1 MKNKTLQDFRDAF
14 FGDDDR
20 KDAGDKHF
28 YGVVKSLKTNA
39 NGKVVG
45 YYVNLGGDSGTTYCR
60 KLAGAKVGNTVM
72 VTLMGNS
79 KVATVTGTLNGDTDV
94 EDVKGPLDDLIG
106 RVDDGEFTPAGT
118 VIQYC
123 LATAM
128 VIPTGGSFDD
138 IQYTD
143 WSEELPAYQVGYYY
157 WMRTVTVMEDE
168 TEIES
173 EPVFALSAQTA
184 AEANDIA
191 TSTNNYFWHD
201 NTGAWITKVDQATYQ
216 TSPTGPAVQVGAS
229 GTADYLDG
237 ILLASRTA
245 SGTTFYGIDQGIRK
259 ELVTYG
265 LSGTVFNSDY
275 PFTIGNNNSYIKWE
289 YDSTEQKW
297 KIKINADEIEMGG
310 SAIPDPSTIPII
322 GSVVNYY
329 LATSASSGV
338 TKNTQG
344 WTTTVQSISSQN
356 PYLWNYEEIIDVDNS
371 VISSTSPVIIGR
383 YGSDGADGDDGNDGK
398 GISSITEYYARSST
412 YSEPSTSSFS
422 TSVPTLTATYK
433 YMWNYEV
440 ITYTDNTTH
449 TTSKRVIAIYGDKGD
464 KGDPGEDSS
473 LQYMA
478 FSSST
483 FPTIGVAGL
492 QVYTTKNSNCA
503 VVNSD
508 GMHVFRSGTKYATFG
523 PSTTIGVSSAGQF
536 FAGSWLASISYG
548 GTTAFSVESAR
559 NADTNAYETEVFLHK
574 TTNVSDDM
582 WFTQDKGIRYSLSG
596 SGTGRMLRF
605 YTSNDSVALG
615 NSSDDTRLYGLNVKL
630 QGGSTT
636 VTSDIRL
643 KDHIKNVDY
652 ASDIVLNIE
661 PFEYQWISDINGQED
676 KDPWYTNEVFFGFS
690 AQQLET
696 LMKRNG
702 LDPERYNVIT
712 EDKQGYMGIRYE
724 SMIPLLV
731 KTIQDLNA
739 RVEQLEGRVA

>member
-94 EDVKGPLDDLIG
+94 EDVKEPLDDLIG

-123 LATAM
+123 LATAR

-143 WSEELPAYQVGYYY
+143 WSEDLPAYQVGYYY

-216 TSPTGPAVQVGAS
+216 TSPTGPAVQLGAS

-237 ILLASRTA
+237 IMLASRTA
-245 SGTTFYGIDQGIRK
+245 SGTTLYCIDSGVRK

-289 YDSTEQKW
+289 RDSSTQQW
-297 KIKINADEIEMGG
+297 KIKIAADVIEMGG
-310 SAIPDPSTIPII
+310 TPIHNGEDGGRWYTGTGITGTSSTAQVFS
-322 GSVVNYY
+322 G
-329 LATSASSGV
+329 SGV
-338 TKNTQG
+338 TMAVVGDMYLNT
-344 WTTTVQSISSQN
+344 
-356 PYLWNYEEIIDVDNS
+356 
-371 VISSTSPVIIGR
+371 STSNTYR
-383 YGSDGADGDDGNDGK
+383 CTK
-398 GISSITEYYARSST
+398 GGG
-412 YSEPSTSSFS
+412 PS
-422 TSVPTLTATYK
+422 VAE
-433 YMWNYEV
+433 WVYECN
-440 ITYTDNTTH
+440 I
-449 TTSKRVIAIYGDKGD
+449 

-478 FSSST
+478 FSSSE
-483 FPTIGVAGL
+483 FPKIGVAGL
-492 QVYTTKNSNCA
+492 QIYTTKNSNCA

-508 GMHVFRSGTKYATFG
+508 GMHVFRSETKYATFG
-523 PSTTIGVSSAGQF
+523 PSTTIGVSKAGQF

-582 WFTQDKGIRYSLSG
+582 WFTQDKGIRYSSSSG
-596 SGTGRMLRF
+596 GTGRMLRF

>member
-94 EDVKGPLDDLIG
+94 EDVKEPLDDLIG

-143 WSEELPAYQVGYYY
+143 WSEDLPAYQVGYYY
-157 WMRTVTVMEDE
+157 WMRTVTVMEDD

-229 GTADYLDG
+229 GMADYLDG

-245 SGTTFYGIDQGIRK
+245 SGTTFYGIDNGTRK

-265 LSGTVFNSDY
+265 LSGTVFNSAY
-275 PFTIGNNNSYIKWE
+275 PFMIGNNSSYIKWE
-289 YDSTEQKW
+289 YDSTAQQW
-297 KIKINADEIEMGG
+297 KIKIAADVIEMGG
-310 SAIPDPSTIPII
+310 VPVENGGRWYTGTGITGTSTTAQVFS
-322 GSVVNYY
+322 G
-329 LATSASSGV
+329 SGV
-338 TKNTQG
+338 TSAVVGDMYLNTSTNNTYRCTKG
-344 WTTTVQSISSQN
+344 GGPSVAKWV
-356 PYLWNYEEIIDVDNS
+356 YECNI
-371 VISSTSPVIIGR
+371 
-383 YGSDGADGDDGNDGK
+383 
-398 GISSITEYYARSST
+398 
-412 YSEPSTSSFS
+412 
-422 TSVPTLTATYK
+422 
-433 YMWNYEV
+433 
-440 ITYTDNTTH
+440 
-449 TTSKRVIAIYGDKGD
+449 

-478 FSSST
+478 FSSSA

-508 GMHVFRSGTKYATFG
+508 GLHVFKGGTEYAVFGATARVGLSTSGGCF
-523 PSTTIGVSSAGQF
+523 STNSWRAAISYNGNTAFEVETGTNAETGVS
-536 FAGSWLASISYG
+536 
-548 GTTAFSVESAR
+548 
-559 NADTNAYETEVFLHK
+559 ETEINLNVPSY
-574 TTNVSDDM
+574 VSDEM
-582 WFTQDKGIRYSLSG
+582 WFLEDHGLRYYPPD
-596 SGTGRMLRF
+596 GTGRMLR
-605 YTSNDSVALG
+605 YMLEKEAVALG
-615 NSSDDTRLYGLNVKL
+615 NSTNDTRLYGSNIYMR
-630 QGGSTT
+630 GGSTA

-661 PFEYQWISDINGQED
+661 PFEYQWIPDINGQED
-676 KDPWYTNEVFFGFS
+676 QDPWYTNEIFFGFS

-696 LMKRNG
+696 LMKRNRM
-702 LDPERYNVIT
+702 DPERYNIIV

-724 SMIPLLV
+724 GMIPLLV
-731 KTIQDLNA
+731 KTIQELNT
-739 RVEQLEGRVA
+739 RIEELERRIA